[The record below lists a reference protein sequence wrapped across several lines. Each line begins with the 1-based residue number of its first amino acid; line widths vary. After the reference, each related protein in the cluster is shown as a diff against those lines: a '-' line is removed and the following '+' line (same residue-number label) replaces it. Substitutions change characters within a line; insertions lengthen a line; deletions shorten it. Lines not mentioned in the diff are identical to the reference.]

1 MPQRNA
7 PRYHHGR
14 SAIARNILLSGTGNV
29 NGMMPQEQVFTLN
42 AGYVSGNTYF
52 GGNKKGGAAPIATGF
67 MRPSGAAKRA
77 GSSGEKSNYLFKWGH
92 LAKPDPMPS
101 TVVPALVSAF

>member
-1 MPQRNA
+1 MPQRNG

-14 SAIARNILLSGTGNV
+14 SAIARKVIHSGTGSV
-29 NGMMPQEQVFTLN
+29 NGMMPQRQVFTLN

-77 GSSGEKSNYLFKWGH
+77 GSSGEKSNYLFQFKTG
-92 LAKPDPMPS
+92 AGPS
-101 TVVPALVSAF
+101 PFGYAPHA

>member
-1 MPQRNA
+1 MPQRNG

-14 SAIARNILLSGTGNV
+14 SAIARKVIHSGTGSV
-29 NGMMPQEQVFTLN
+29 NGMMPQKQVFTLN

-77 GSSGEKSNYLFKWGH
+77 GSSGEKSNYLFQFKTGAGTSPFGYAPH
-92 LAKPDPMPS
+92 
-101 TVVPALVSAF
+101 V

>member
-29 NGMMPQEQVFTLN
+29 NGMMPQRQIFTIN
-42 AGYVSGNTYF
+42 AGYVPGYSYFKGNL
-52 GGNKKGGAAPIATGF
+52 KGGASPTATGF
-67 MRPSGAAKRA
+67 MRPSGASKRA
-77 GSSGEKSNYLFKWGH
+77 GSSGQKPNYLFQFKTG
-92 LAKPDPMPS
+92 AGPS
-101 TVVPALVSAF
+101 PFGYSPHA

>member
-29 NGMMPQEQVFTLN
+29 NGMMPQRQIFTIN
-42 AGYVSGNTYF
+42 AGYVPGYSYF
-52 GGNKKGGAAPIATGF
+52 KGDLKGGAAPTATGF

-77 GSSGEKSNYLFKWGH
+77 GSSGEKSNFLFLFKTG
-92 LAKPDPMPS
+92 AGPS
-101 TVVPALVSAF
+101 PYGYAPHA